1 LKSRFFPI
9 LSLLAFFTAFGFI
22 GFSHADWGPPAEDAI
37 QFYLRIAQKG
47 RAPYSN
53 INNHRALR
61 YWSSLT
67 YNWGNPLV
75 RQFLESN
82 LEVLTKINECGYC
95 DLTLAAYL
103 GGDLKI
109 REKSILLEKK
119 IYENIKGTEDEKRN
133 FFRERIQ
140 NYLYQLVQQQ
150 QDSMLP
156 YQLPYEVI
164 GDYWRDLHFPFE
176 WYVEALDSNLNS
188 YQSSKQIELAVNGI
202 FLSLLGGNEAYKQW
216 WKSERRRRVSET
228 LSALDSFVRD
238 SPVANSQEEAD
249 IKLNDLRNKW
259 NQTRFL
265 MFKIVAELPA
275 ELLYSGYVKMSLT
288 RELHEQI
295 STDILYFLSATK
307 DQSILLQTKKLIS
320 HRIAGSDSVY
330 EKKIQEINDS
340 GNLHYGRREW
350 MYDMFDD
357 HGLGSVNR
365 YRYPINDFYRR
376 LQERSTD
383 LRTPAGRK
391 NAYVD
396 QMIDIFLRFH
406 FGGNLE
412 SNRLETLA
420 ELLGVSFE
428 DLEIF
433 VEFSLLNPKGRLQ
446 GFAGPLLQYYKKN
459 RFLED
464 RLGQLESQRKE
475 KAKEFLGGI
484 PTDLMHEKFQ
494 PIQSYLY
501 NVYLHFKDP
510 EIQSAFKNK
519 WEALRTKEMFRQFW
533 KWYTLMIAGSQDSEL
548 KRMLLKEIESE
559 LVETEGSQWGG
570 SETLPK
576 DKASRLTE
584 EMDGFLNYEYGL
596 VENAESVN
604 EVDKIAHL
612 LSQLSVMKRKE
623 VQDELV
629 MRANQQ
635 SSSQGRMT
643 KISFL
648 RRILKYLMTE
658 DEYKSHFSNDNQSDE
673 DIRRVNWYQEII
685 GNIGFIETLFQER
698 SDSNG
703 NPNQFENLPE
713 QFQNIEAEVFAEPVQ
728 KLVLEKMERW
738 TLSKEE
744 VLSGYIWYLTLRSD
758 KEELVNSAT
767 KLFRLRTLGDDLEFN
782 RIWGREGDSS
792 AKRFEILFNQLMSSR
807 FGKKWNLADEDFFV
821 NFVTSLRLEYEIIGP
836 HLEHGFS
843 SSLDPLLRNISG
855 RIIREAKGPIYLE
868 SLPDLR
874 DRKKFLYVNGG
885 YIELANNST
894 NEEDLKSFHY
904 NLFYG
909 KATILN
915 AGGPGGTVVAISN
928 GQQDRDETGLIKF
941 SPGLE
946 LEKPFLAATTENLKI
961 TLGDIHRSN
970 PLWFTA
976 VFGDHGGPQSLSL
989 WNGDYLTA
997 PALQKMYREF
1007 SDHTLIRSIFLQC
1020 YAGTL
1025 IVSNER
1031 KPPPFILGLPKFL
1044 EYHYAENRCAYANSH
1059 HDELGAYYSEGS
1071 KWDVS
1076 SWSKL
1081 FKLKPQLTLKALKE
1095 FILTESRVQ
1104 STPILSSDYL
1114 IYDVVQ
1120 TFCQEAELFSKLSR
1134 DYGSDSSSWPDE
1146 GKRQLRFLTF
1156 HKLDPTIRISA
1167 REGLCQSKLEVE
1179 RRQIVVEYEKM
1190 FNLIYQDLMILDN
1203 QWRREIIKE
1212 KYENIY
1218 NQMIEGNR
1226 QRTEIIAKYA
1236 NDGNDF
1242 EVMNEEDRQKVRD
1255 IQNRYH
1261 FPYQH
1266 LLLSLDHKKEF
1277 DLVLNQKAIDHFAA
1291 NRGKYSPFISDDFLK
1306 VDHWRRVIDEVMSN
1320 ARGAMRSKQ
1329 ISRKDIER
1337 RIYRERVENLRVLFP
1352 YPEFRF
1358 VKERFERL
1366 LDCENSVL
1374 N

>member
-1 LKSRFFPI
+1 LGF
-9 LSLLAFFTAFGFI
+9 LALFGGLGFI
-22 GFSHADWGPPAEDAI
+22 GISHADWGPPAEDAI

-47 RAPYSN
+47 RAAYSN
-53 INNHRALR
+53 SNNHRALR

-75 RQFLESN
+75 RQFLERN
-82 LEVLTKINECGYC
+82 LESLTKINECGYC

-103 GGDLKI
+103 GGDLRV

-119 IYENIKGTEDEKRN
+119 IYENIKGTQDEKRN

-150 QDSMLP
+150 QQDSTHP

-164 GDYWRDLHFPFE
+164 GAYWRDLHFPFE
-176 WYVEALDSNLNS
+176 WYVEALEANLNS

-216 WKSERRRRVSET
+216 WILERRRRVTET
-228 LSALDSFVRD
+228 LGALDSFVRD

-265 MFKIVAELPA
+265 MFQIVDELPA

-307 DQSILLQTKKLIS
+307 DQDILLQTKQLIS
-320 HRIAGSDSVY
+320 NRIAGSDSVY

-340 GNLHYGRREW
+340 GNLHYSRREW

-365 YRYPINDFYRR
+365 YRFPINDFYRR

-396 QMIDIFLRFH
+396 QMIGIFLRFH
-406 FGGNLE
+406 YGGNLD
-412 SNRLETLA
+412 SIRLQNLA
-420 ELLGVSFE
+420 EVLGVSFG

-433 VEFSLLNPKGRLQ
+433 VECSLLNPKGRLQ
-446 GFAGPLLQYYKKN
+446 GFAEPLLQYYKKD

-464 RLGQLESQRKE
+464 RLGQIESQRKE

-501 NVYLHFKDP
+501 NVYLNFNDS
-510 EIQSAFKNK
+510 EIQNDFKNK
-519 WEALRTKEMFRQFW
+519 WETLRTKEMFRQFW

-548 KRMLLKEIESE
+548 KRLLLKEIESE
-559 LVETEGSQWGG
+559 FVETEGGQWGG
-570 SETLPK
+570 SDTPAK
-576 DKASRLTE
+576 DKVSRLTE
-584 EMDGFLNYEYGL
+584 EMEGFLNYEYGL
-596 VENAESVN
+596 TENTENDN
-604 EVDKIAHL
+604 EADKIAQL
-612 LSQLSVMKRKE
+612 LSQISAMKRKE

-635 SSSQGRMT
+635 SSNQGRMT

-658 DEYKSHFSNDNQSDE
+658 DEYKSHFSNDNRRDE
-673 DIRRVNWYQEII
+673 DVRRVNWYQEII

-703 NPNQFENLPE
+703 NPNQFENLQE

-728 KLVLEKMERW
+728 KLMRENMAKW

-767 KLFRLRTLGDDLEFN
+767 KIFRSRILGDDLEFN

-792 AKRFEILFNQLMSSR
+792 AKRFAILFNQLMSSR

-821 NFVTSLRLEYEIIGP
+821 NFVMSLRLEYEIIGP
-836 HLEHGFS
+836 GLEHGFS
-843 SSLDPLLRNISG
+843 SSLDSFYRNISG
-855 RIIREAKGPIYLE
+855 RLIREAKGPIYLE

-904 NLFYG
+904 NLFHG
-909 KATILN
+909 KSTILN
-915 AGGPGGTVVAISN
+915 AGGPGGTVVSISN

-946 LEKPFLAATTENLKI
+946 LEKPFLAATKENLKI
-961 TLGDIHRSN
+961 TLADIRRSN
-970 PLWFTA
+970 PLSFTA

-1007 SDHTLIRSIFLQC
+1007 SDQTLIRSIFLQC

-1044 EYHYAENRCAYANSH
+1044 DYHYAENHCAYANSH

-1134 DYGSDSSSWPDE
+1134 DYGADLSSWPDE

-1156 HKLDPTIRISA
+1156 HKLDPTIRVAA

-1179 RRQIVVEYEKM
+1179 RRQIVVEYEKI

-1242 EVMNEEDRQKVRD
+1242 EVLNEEDRQKIRD
-1255 IQNRYH
+1255 IQNRYQ

-1277 DLVLNQKAIDHFAA
+1277 DLVLNKKAIDYFAA

-1320 ARGAMRSKQ
+1320 ARGAMRLKQ

-1337 RIYRERVENLRVLFP
+1337 RIYRERVENLRGLFS

-1358 VKERFERL
+1358 VKDRFERL